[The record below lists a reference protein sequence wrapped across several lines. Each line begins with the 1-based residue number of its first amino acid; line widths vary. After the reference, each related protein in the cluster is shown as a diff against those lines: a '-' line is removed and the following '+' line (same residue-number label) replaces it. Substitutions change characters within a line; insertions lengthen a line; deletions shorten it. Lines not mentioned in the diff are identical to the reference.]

1 MTNEKFIEQN
11 TTVLKFIQIYC
22 DDKHSDLPKFSEIL
36 SLNYHGA
43 SLGEH
48 KFSLCESCKN
58 LLFYA
63 NARLNECKHEIK
75 PKCRACPSPC
85 YEKNEWRQ
93 MAKIMRSSGM
103 KLGLIKIKNKI
114 LGNKNG

>member
-1 MTNEKFIEQN
+1 MTNEKFVEQN

-22 DDKHSDLPKFSEIL
+22 DEKHGNSPKTSGIL
-36 SLNYHGA
+36 NLNYQDTN
-43 SLGEH
+43 LGEY
-48 KFSLCESCKN
+48 KFSLCGECQD

-63 NARLNECKHEIK
+63 NTRLSECKHEIK
-75 PKCRACPSPC
+75 PKCRFCKTPC
-85 YEKNEWRQ
+85 YEKEKWKQ